1 MIIFIYITHKNICCI
16 AHSILLPKLKRNT
29 SYLLICLQGK
39 GLMHQESNWYFFPWQ
54 WFGKGVSGS
63 HRGWILNWNGN
74 SCYYYKVTY
83 VLSILLEDVI
93 SWFPLNISLWA
104 DIESCGIC
112 LLPLPDLSSLLPT
125 FLGDVQMQG
134 SISLYCQESHFS
146 HSHLCLCI
154 PLMIICCALSVL
166 WLCCGVCARVCVVL
180 PAAQA
185 CKHACCNARISYLLI
200 GCRYFI

>member
-1 MIIFIYITHKNICCI
+1 MDQKLFF
-16 AHSILLPKLKRNT
+16 AWGAKLKRNT

-39 GLMHQESNWYFFPWQ
+39 GLMHQESNWYLFLGNGLEKECQLATAVEFLT
-54 WFGKGVSGS
+54 GTG
-63 HRGWILNWNGN
+63 ILVIITR
-74 SCYYYKVTY
+74 S
-83 VLSILLEDVI
+83 LMSFQLEDVI

-154 PLMIICCALSVL
+154 PLMIICCVLSVL
-166 WLCCGVCARVCVVL
+166 WLYCGVCARVCVVL
-180 PAAQA
+180 AAAQA